1 MSAGAPIISIPGVCD
16 VKLVPREGKTPRRPP
31 DLLIEVPHG
40 ATKKRHF
47 DAIRHRL
54 VSPLPN
60 ELREFFFVNT
70 DVGSFECATFV
81 ARMIAS
87 APEGGG
93 TVLILRCLVPRT
105 FIDCNRVAG
114 PEGRGA
120 MPEFTPAV
128 PEYITDDK
136 DRSLLEELHRSYQ
149 DLARRAY
156 EWVCGTGGRV
166 LQLHTYAPRAIRI
179 ERIDGEIVE
188 ALHRAYDPGI
198 YESWKQRPD
207 VDLISEASDGTPLAS
222 PSLVASIKSQYA
234 RIGIEAEE
242 NASYRLHPSTMGY
255 RRSTAYPER
264 VLCIEISRALV
275 ADPFSPF
282 EEMRIGPEKVE
293 RMSRPIGAACLDEV
307 LRPSESKK
315 PGA

>member
-1 MSAGAPIISIPGVCD
+1 MSGGDPIISLPGVCD
-16 VKLVPREGKTPRRPP
+16 VKLVPRDGKTPRCPP

-47 DAIRHRL
+47 EAVRHRL
-54 VSPLPN
+54 VSPLPKD
-60 ELREFFFVNT
+60 LRDFFFVNT

-87 APEGGG
+87 AAEGEG

-120 MPEFTPAV
+120 MPEITPAV

-136 DRSLLEELHRSYQ
+136 DRTLLEELHRSYQ
-149 DLARRAY
+149 NVARRAY
-156 EWVCGTGGRV
+156 EWVCGAGGRA

-179 ERIDGEIVE
+179 EHIDGDIVK

-198 YESWKQRPD
+198 YQSWKQRPD
-207 VDLISEASDGTPLAS
+207 VDLISEARDGTPLAS

-234 RIGIEAEE
+234 GIGIEVEE

-255 RRSTAYPER
+255 RHATAYPGR
-264 VLCIEISRALV
+264 ALCIEISRALL

-293 RMSRPIGAACLDEV
+293 RMSGPIGAAYLAEMF
-307 LRPSESKK
+307 RPGESQR